1 MPRCKGATA
10 KTAAGSAPG
19 SPSPRLTRRNMRIRD
34 RAQRQKEARRRGEST
49 PPTILRPSS
58 VESHSTNTFQRNCR
72 AYREEMRKRPPVK
85 LPTWSDLFPDPEPQ
99 PEPQHQEPEA
109 QSHQHAPAQESNA
122 AEEKEVN
129 EMNTDNG
136 EGAAMVATDAESS
149 GSSVNPADP
158 PADLVVG
165 AVAATDAQASLYP
178 PGPPAGPSWVGA
190 VAVTDAQ
197 ASPLPPKSPA
207 DEVGRSA
214 RQESPVAEIRA
225 PRPARLESYGGPVR
239 VWDMPWN
246 QQPLPPQ
253 PPLPQVQS
261 TNLASLFPPDFPR
274 FHPVQNLNDVGA
286 YLANASY
293 VVSVGGP
300 PLTDLKYGIVLVPVG
315 DENLLFRQQPDDEA
329 SRRLDKF
336 LRNPWHPDR
345 PNLHDLDRDE
355 EELLRHRYVPRGDDT
370 ESGAS
375 VHSTRFGRQT
385 VENPVN
391 GVDQAQDAQ
400 DAQDA
405 QAEDVQALPPQT
417 NGSVAGIEDDTG
429 TAEAGSVTQDDNDD
443 DDDGDY
449 GARPAVKK
457 KGKKQAAGAR
467 RTASKPKAAAA
478 SKPKGVVKK
487 TPAPR
492 KKTARAGTTAAQ
504 PTTRRNLRARG
515 AKD

>member
-1 MPRCKGATA
+1 MPRRKGATA
-10 KTAAGSAPG
+10 KTVAGTAPEP
-19 SPSPRLTRRNMRIRD
+19 PSPRLTRRNMRIRD

-58 VESHSTNTFQRNCR
+58 VESHSTTSFQRHLR
-72 AYREEMRKRPPVK
+72 AYREEMKNRPPIRWPTSADLIF
-85 LPTWSDLFPDPEPQ
+85 LPRAQ
-99 PEPQHQEPEA
+99 PEPQHQEPQA
-109 QSHQHAPAQESNA
+109 QSHQHARAQESSNP
-122 AEEKEVN
+122 AEEKEAN

-149 GSSVNPADP
+149 GSSLNLPDP

-165 AVAATDAQASLYP
+165 AVAATDAQAS
-178 PGPPAGPSWVGA
+178 
-190 VAVTDAQ
+190 
-197 ASPLPPKSPA
+197 PLPPKSPA
-207 DEVGRSA
+207 DEVGLSA
-214 RQESPVAEIRA
+214 RQESPVAQIRP

-253 PPLPQVQS
+253 PSLPQVQS

-293 VVSVGGP
+293 VVSVSGP

-336 LRNPWHPDR
+336 LRNPWHPER

-355 EELLRHRYVPRGDDT
+355 EEFLRHRYVPRGDDA

-385 VENPVN
+385 GENPVN

-400 DAQDA
+400 
-405 QAEDVQALPPQT
+405 AEDVQAQPPQT

-429 TAEAGSVTQDDNDD
+429 TAEAGSVIQDDDEDD
-443 DDDGDY
+443 DCDY

-457 KGKKQAAGAR
+457 KGKKKAAGAR
-467 RTASKPKAAAA
+467 RTA

-504 PTTRRNLRARG
+504 PTTRWNLRARG